1 MTAKKV
7 ELLAPVGSLEG
18 FLGAIYAGADAVY
31 VGGEKFS
38 ARAYADNLNT
48 EALCN
53 CIRYAHLFGRRVYL
67 TLNTLIKEK
76 EFAEIYDFVLPF
88 YEAGLDGVILQDFG
102 VLHFLKKEFPG
113 LKLHAST
120 QMAVTGPAIVPWCK
134 EHGISRIVPAR
145 ELSLSE
151 LKAIRD
157 ADIEVEC
164 FIHGAMCYCYSGQ
177 CLMSSVL
184 GGRSGNRG
192 RCAQPCRLPYSVE
205 GEGLHRRESYPL
217 SLKDMCT
224 IDHIPE
230 LIQAG
235 MSSFKIEG
243 RMKKSEY
250 AAGVTAIYRK
260 YIDLYYSHPDQSLRI
275 SGEDRKILNCLYIR
289 SDAQAGYLFRH
300 NGQEMIT
307 GERPGYEEV
316 PQELL
321 DQIRGKYLGKKLTWP
336 ISMKAE
342 FAAGQPAKLTL
353 KVDLTEKK
361 AKAESEAL
369 QKNVMV
375 QEGIQD
381 ASTIQANAQGGMKK
395 EDSSVCEVTVSGL
408 VVEQA
413 KKLSSDKDGIRRQLS
428 KLGNTSFTL
437 NELHIDMEDNVFL
450 PNGMLNQ
457 LRRDGTAKLEE
468 EIVSGFFPE
477 LTDRK
482 SGLVDG
488 QFELVN
494 RKSETIGRDLEPLN
508 REPEFTVRSSEIIDR
523 YPVIDRQNDGRGL
536 SEESNFASD
545 KGSTE
550 KPKRFELSALASTP
564 EQMEAILTHPLA
576 DRFQYIYFTEKCFQE
591 NFEKIPPERR
601 VLALPYILRLKD
613 HARLEDLLH
622 LAKDRGVCRLLIR
635 NLEELGLI
643 RQLQM
648 EKDFILTADV
658 GLYCWNQEAKEL
670 LLSDFDIVTLL
681 YELGSGEIS
690 ALWDRRAERIIYGY
704 IPLMQTANCLYK
716 TGGKCRR
723 SDFGASEVKSV
734 LNFASNSCSNTS
746 SLELKSGMASE
757 PEKGYHAS
765 AVLTDRFQKKFHV
778 RTDCRYCFNTIY
790 NSVPL
795 SLHNK
800 INARK
805 PGNYRLQFTNES
817 AREVTKL
824 LDFYNQ
830 WLMEGRKPVAFPC
843 LEFTT
848 AFENRRVE

>member
-7 ELLAPVGSLEG
+7 ELLAPAGSLEG

-48 EALCN
+48 ETLCN

-113 LKLHAST
+113 LELHAST
-120 QMAVTGPAIVPWCK
+120 QMAITGPAIVPWCK

-157 ADIEVEC
+157 ADIEVES

-192 RCAQPCRLPYSVE
+192 KCAQPCRLPYSVE
-205 GEGLHRRESYPL
+205 GESLHRRESYPL

-260 YIDLYYSHPDQSLRI
+260 YIDLYYSYPDQHLRV
-275 SGEDRKILNCLYIR
+275 SGEDREILNRLYIR
-289 SDAQAGYLFRH
+289 SDARDGYLFRH

-307 GERPGYEEV
+307 GEKPGYEEV

-342 FAAGQPAKLTL
+342 FAVGQPAKLTL
-353 KVDLTEKK
+353 QTDLTGKK
-361 AKAESEAL
+361 ADAGSEVL

-375 QEGIQD
+375 QED
-381 ASTIQANAQGGMKK
+381 VRNASTIQANEQGGMKE
-395 EDSSVCEVTVSGL
+395 EDFTGNEVTVSGPE
-408 VVEQA
+408 VERA

-437 NELHIDMEDNVFL
+437 NELQINVEDDVFL

-457 LRRDGTAKLEE
+457 LRRDGTAKVEE
-468 EIVSGFFPE
+468 KIVSGFFPE
-477 LTDRK
+477 LAARK

-488 QFELVN
+488 QFGLVN

-508 REPEFTVRSSEIIDR
+508 REPE
-523 YPVIDRQNDGRGL
+523 L
-536 SEESNFASD
+536 

-576 DRFQYIYFTEKCFQE
+576 DRFQHIYFTEKCFHE

-601 VLALPYILRLKD
+601 ALVLPYILRLKD
-613 HARLEDLLH
+613 HAHLEDLLH
-622 LAKDRGVCRLLIR
+622 LAKARNVRRLLVR

-643 RQLQM
+643 RHLHM
-648 EKDFILTADV
+648 EKDFILTADA

-670 LLSDFDIVTLL
+670 LLSDFDIVTLP

-716 TGGKCRR
+716 TGGKCRQ
-723 SDFGASEVKSV
+723 SDFGASEVKSDMNSA
-734 LNFASNSCSNTS
+734 LTSCSDTS
-746 SLELKSGMASE
+746 AFEMKSGTASE

-765 AVLTDRFQKKFHV
+765 AVLTDRFQKKFQV

-790 NSVPL
+790 NRVPL

-805 PGNYRLQFTNES
+805 PGNYRLQFANES
-817 AREVTKL
+817 AEEVTKL

-830 WLMEGRKPVAFPC
+830 WLMEGRKPAVFPC
-843 LEFTT
+843 PEFTT
-848 AFENRRVE
+848 AFENRQVE